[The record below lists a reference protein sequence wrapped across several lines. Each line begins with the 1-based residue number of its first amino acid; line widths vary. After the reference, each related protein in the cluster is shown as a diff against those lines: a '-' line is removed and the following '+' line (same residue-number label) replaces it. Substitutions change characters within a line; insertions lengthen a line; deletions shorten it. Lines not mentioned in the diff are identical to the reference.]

1 MKFFRNIRRY
11 FRDAMK
17 SVIRN
22 FSLSLASISCIAIT
36 LIVVGISIV
45 LSYNVE
51 NMTDS
56 IKKDVTMVVFLK
68 PDTTEDEVKD
78 IQKKITNMGNIEEIK
93 FKSKKEYAEET
104 KERDEV
110 FSFIVDNWTDETN
123 PLLDSFLIKVKEVEE
138 IKNTA
143 SSIKKIDKVEL
154 VNYGE
159 DMVNQLITVFDVIRK
174 VSIGA
179 VVALILVTAFL
190 IANTIK
196 LAIFS
201 RKTEIEIM
209 RLVGASNIS
218 IKIPFIIEGSFI
230 GILGSIIPII
240 LMIYG
245 YTSLYNYFDGKLS
258 AGAVADF
265 SDQYVY
271 DRYSRLPALAD
282 AEQKPDRG
290 PLYHEHSDTGP
301 ACGADRLLDGRNT
314 RRLRPGICGR
324 LGRYFDRCHRTARH
338 CRFYDSLPDQQ
349 AAQLDALDDPDR
361 LDYCLH
367 FLQYLSEPAVRHF

>member
-68 PDTTEDEVKD
+68 SDTTEDEVKD

-159 DMVNQLITVFDVIRK
+159 DMVDQLITVFDVIRK

-245 YTSLYNYFDGKLS
+245 YTSLYNYFDGKLFGS
-258 AGAVADF
+258 
-265 SDQYVY
+265 S
-271 DRYSRLPALAD
+271 LAMLI
-282 AEQKPDRG
+282 EPY
-290 PLYHEHSDTGP
+290 PF
-301 ACGADRLLDGRNT
+301 
-314 RRLRPGICGR
+314 I
-324 LGRYFDRCHRTARH
+324 
-338 CRFYDSLPDQQ
+338 
-349 AAQLDALDDPDR
+349 
-361 LDYCLH
+361 
-367 FLQYLSEPAVRHF
+367 YLSSLLLLGIGIVVGMFGS

>member
-138 IKNTA
+138 IKNTV

-159 DMVNQLITVFDVIRK
+159 DMVDQLITVFDVIRK

-245 YTSLYNYFDGKLS
+245 YTSLYNYFDGKLFGS
-258 AGAVADF
+258 
-265 SDQYVY
+265 S
-271 DRYSRLPALAD
+271 LAMLI
-282 AEQKPDRG
+282 EPY
-290 PLYHEHSDTGP
+290 PF
-301 ACGADRLLDGRNT
+301 
-314 RRLRPGICGR
+314 I
-324 LGRYFDRCHRTARH
+324 
-338 CRFYDSLPDQQ
+338 
-349 AAQLDALDDPDR
+349 
-361 LDYCLH
+361 
-367 FLQYLSEPAVRHF
+367 YLSSLLLLGIGIVVGMFGSYSAVKKYLKI

>member
-68 PDTTEDEVKD
+68 SDTTEDEVKD

-143 SSIKKIDKVEL
+143 SSIKKIDKVEF

-159 DMVNQLITVFDVIRK
+159 DMVDQLITVFDVIRK

-245 YTSLYNYFDGKLS
+245 YTSLYNYFDGKLFGS
-258 AGAVADF
+258 
-265 SDQYVY
+265 S
-271 DRYSRLPALAD
+271 LAMLI
-282 AEQKPDRG
+282 EPY
-290 PLYHEHSDTGP
+290 PF
-301 ACGADRLLDGRNT
+301 
-314 RRLRPGICGR
+314 I
-324 LGRYFDRCHRTARH
+324 
-338 CRFYDSLPDQQ
+338 
-349 AAQLDALDDPDR
+349 
-361 LDYCLH
+361 
-367 FLQYLSEPAVRHF
+367 YLSSLLLLGIGIVVGMFGSYSAVKKYLKI

>member
-68 PDTTEDEVKD
+68 SDTTEDEVKD

-104 KERDEV
+104 KERDKV

-159 DMVNQLITVFDVIRK
+159 DMVDQLITVFDVIRK

-245 YTSLYNYFDGKLS
+245 YTSLYNYFDGKLFGS
-258 AGAVADF
+258 
-265 SDQYVY
+265 S
-271 DRYSRLPALAD
+271 LAMLI
-282 AEQKPDRG
+282 EPY
-290 PLYHEHSDTGP
+290 PF
-301 ACGADRLLDGRNT
+301 
-314 RRLRPGICGR
+314 I
-324 LGRYFDRCHRTARH
+324 
-338 CRFYDSLPDQQ
+338 
-349 AAQLDALDDPDR
+349 
-361 LDYCLH
+361 
-367 FLQYLSEPAVRHF
+367 YLSSLLLLVIGIVVGMFGSYSAVKKYLKI

>member
-56 IKKDVTMVVFLK
+56 IKKDVTMIVFLK
-68 PDTTEDEVKD
+68 SDTTEDEVKD

-159 DMVNQLITVFDVIRK
+159 DMVDQLITVFDVIRK

-245 YTSLYNYFDGKLS
+245 YTSLYNYFDGKLFGS
-258 AGAVADF
+258 
-265 SDQYVY
+265 S
-271 DRYSRLPALAD
+271 LAMLI
-282 AEQKPDRG
+282 EPY
-290 PLYHEHSDTGP
+290 PF
-301 ACGADRLLDGRNT
+301 
-314 RRLRPGICGR
+314 I
-324 LGRYFDRCHRTARH
+324 
-338 CRFYDSLPDQQ
+338 
-349 AAQLDALDDPDR
+349 
-361 LDYCLH
+361 
-367 FLQYLSEPAVRHF
+367 YLSSLLLLGIGIVVGMFGSYSAVKKYLKI

>member
-68 PDTTEDEVKD
+68 SDTTEDEVKD

-159 DMVNQLITVFDVIRK
+159 DMVDQLITVFDVIRK

-245 YTSLYNYFDGKLS
+245 YTSFDGKLFGS
-258 AGAVADF
+258 
-265 SDQYVY
+265 S
-271 DRYSRLPALAD
+271 LAMLI
-282 AEQKPDRG
+282 EPY
-290 PLYHEHSDTGP
+290 PF
-301 ACGADRLLDGRNT
+301 
-314 RRLRPGICGR
+314 I
-324 LGRYFDRCHRTARH
+324 
-338 CRFYDSLPDQQ
+338 
-349 AAQLDALDDPDR
+349 
-361 LDYCLH
+361 
-367 FLQYLSEPAVRHF
+367 YLSSLLLLGIGIVVGMFGSYSAVKKYLKI

>member
-68 PDTTEDEVKD
+68 SDTTEDEVKD
-78 IQKKITNMGNIEEIK
+78 IQKKITNMGNIEEIR

-159 DMVNQLITVFDVIRK
+159 DMVDQLITVFDVIRK

-245 YTSLYNYFDGKLS
+245 YTSLYNYFDGKLFGS
-258 AGAVADF
+258 
-265 SDQYVY
+265 S
-271 DRYSRLPALAD
+271 LAMLI
-282 AEQKPDRG
+282 EPY
-290 PLYHEHSDTGP
+290 PF
-301 ACGADRLLDGRNT
+301 
-314 RRLRPGICGR
+314 I
-324 LGRYFDRCHRTARH
+324 
-338 CRFYDSLPDQQ
+338 
-349 AAQLDALDDPDR
+349 
-361 LDYCLH
+361 
-367 FLQYLSEPAVRHF
+367 YLSSLLLLGIGIVVGMFGSYSAVKKYLKI

>member
-1 MKFFRNIRRY
+1 MLWKALLEIFLF
-11 FRDAMK
+11 
-17 SVIRN
+17 
-22 FSLSLASISCIAIT
+22 LSCIAIT

-68 PDTTEDEVKD
+68 SDTTEDEVKD

-159 DMVNQLITVFDVIRK
+159 DMVDQLITVFDVIRK

-245 YTSLYNYFDGKLS
+245 YTSLYNYFDGKLFGS
-258 AGAVADF
+258 
-265 SDQYVY
+265 S
-271 DRYSRLPALAD
+271 LAMLI
-282 AEQKPDRG
+282 EPY
-290 PLYHEHSDTGP
+290 PF
-301 ACGADRLLDGRNT
+301 
-314 RRLRPGICGR
+314 I
-324 LGRYFDRCHRTARH
+324 
-338 CRFYDSLPDQQ
+338 
-349 AAQLDALDDPDR
+349 
-361 LDYCLH
+361 
-367 FLQYLSEPAVRHF
+367 YLSSLLLLGIGIVVGMFGSYSAVKKYLKI

>member
-68 PDTTEDEVKD
+68 SDTTEDEVKD

-138 IKNTA
+138 N
-143 SSIKKIDKVEL
+143 
-154 VNYGE
+154 N
-159 DMVNQLITVFDVIRK
+159 
-174 VSIGA
+174 
-179 VVALILVTAFL
+179 
-190 IANTIK
+190 
-196 LAIFS
+196 
-201 RKTEIEIM
+201 
-209 RLVGASNIS
+209 
-218 IKIPFIIEGSFI
+218 
-230 GILGSIIPII
+230 
-240 LMIYG
+240 
-245 YTSLYNYFDGKLS
+245 
-258 AGAVADF
+258 
-265 SDQYVY
+265 
-271 DRYSRLPALAD
+271 
-282 AEQKPDRG
+282 
-290 PLYHEHSDTGP
+290 
-301 ACGADRLLDGRNT
+301 
-314 RRLRPGICGR
+314 
-324 LGRYFDRCHRTARH
+324 
-338 CRFYDSLPDQQ
+338 
-349 AAQLDALDDPDR
+349 
-361 LDYCLH
+361 
-367 FLQYLSEPAVRHF
+367 

>member
-68 PDTTEDEVKD
+68 SDTTEDEVKD

-143 SSIKKIDKVEL
+143 SGIKKIDKVEL

-159 DMVNQLITVFDVIRK
+159 DMVDQLITVFDVIRK

-245 YTSLYNYFDGKLS
+245 YTSLYNYFDGKLFGS
-258 AGAVADF
+258 
-265 SDQYVY
+265 S
-271 DRYSRLPALAD
+271 LAMLI
-282 AEQKPDRG
+282 EPY
-290 PLYHEHSDTGP
+290 PF
-301 ACGADRLLDGRNT
+301 
-314 RRLRPGICGR
+314 I
-324 LGRYFDRCHRTARH
+324 
-338 CRFYDSLPDQQ
+338 
-349 AAQLDALDDPDR
+349 
-361 LDYCLH
+361 
-367 FLQYLSEPAVRHF
+367 YLSSLLLLGIGIVVGMFGSYSAVKKYLKI

>member
-1 MKFFRNIRRY
+1 MKSFRNIRRY

-68 PDTTEDEVKD
+68 SDTTEDEVKD

-159 DMVNQLITVFDVIRK
+159 DMVDQLITVFDVIRK

-245 YTSLYNYFDGKLS
+245 YTSLYNYFDGKLFGS
-258 AGAVADF
+258 
-265 SDQYVY
+265 S
-271 DRYSRLPALAD
+271 LAMLI
-282 AEQKPDRG
+282 EPY
-290 PLYHEHSDTGP
+290 PF
-301 ACGADRLLDGRNT
+301 
-314 RRLRPGICGR
+314 I
-324 LGRYFDRCHRTARH
+324 
-338 CRFYDSLPDQQ
+338 
-349 AAQLDALDDPDR
+349 
-361 LDYCLH
+361 
-367 FLQYLSEPAVRHF
+367 YLSSLLLLGIGIVVGMFGSYSAVKKYLKI